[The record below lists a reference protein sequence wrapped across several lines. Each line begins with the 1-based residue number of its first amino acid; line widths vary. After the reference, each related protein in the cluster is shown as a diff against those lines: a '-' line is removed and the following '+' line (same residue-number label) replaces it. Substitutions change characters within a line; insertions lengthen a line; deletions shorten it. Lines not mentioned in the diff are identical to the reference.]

1 MPLDNEAWRKRR
13 KQTVSSFDF
22 STVVQSLCGKAT
34 LLALSSI
41 SVSMKEGKELKEII
55 QRKLRK
61 WKKGSGR
68 HAPGDEHFQA
78 TDLPSF
84 LHEYF
89 TNMHKRSMDASIV
102 PIQLQWG
109 YLNIEILSIGVV
121 EGGRGLHEVRVT
133 RWWGRKKN
141 GARTVRRT
149 TRSKMLS

>member
-1 MPLDNEAWRKRR
+1 
-13 KQTVSSFDF
+13 
-22 STVVQSLCGKAT
+22 
-34 LLALSSI
+34 
-41 SVSMKEGKELKEII
+41 MKEGKELKEII

-133 RWWGRKKN
+133 R
-141 GARTVRRT
+141 
-149 TRSKMLS
+149 

>member
-1 MPLDNEAWRKRR
+1 MGKSATPCPSNAAGQRSMTETA

-22 STVVQSLCGKAT
+22 STVVQSLYGKAT

-68 HAPGDEHFQA
+68 HVPGDEHFRA

-102 PIQLQWG
+102 P
-109 YLNIEILSIGVV
+109 
-121 EGGRGLHEVRVT
+121 
-133 RWWGRKKN
+133 
-141 GARTVRRT
+141 
-149 TRSKMLS
+149 M